1 MRRINWKKK
10 PSIQES
16 SVTTTHL
23 HNCFHF
29 LHIRGSQQ
37 HPPGAFTLKVFL
49 SCHSC
54 LRLICL
60 SSFAFPC
67 AKYFFLLCVSSPLF
81 QRIIRKL
88 LYKYCPSFFPLCLS
102 LVVRIWRLCL
112 CWITIAH
119 FSVYQHVFLCLGLFV
134 YTFHIFKIMLPN
146 LALLTSLNLH
156 CIDFQCLCNYCKQ
169 MEWVQNTSAMTEYF
183 GSKTSRWPSPVGI
196 GCV

>member
-1 MRRINWKKK
+1 MRRINWKNKQT
-10 PSIQES
+10 SIQES

-54 LRLICL
+54 LRLICR

-67 AKYFFLLCVSSPLF
+67 AKCFFLLCVSSPLF
-81 QRIIRKL
+81 QRIIRKSKSYSINIAPVFSPFASL
-88 LYKYCPSFFPLCLS
+88 LLWESGGCACAESPLL
-102 LVVRIWRLCL
+102 I
-112 CWITIAH
+112 
-119 FSVYQHVFLCLGLFV
+119 FLCISMFFFV
-134 YTFHIFKIMLPN
+134 WVSFKIMLPN

-183 GSKTSRWPSPVGI
+183 GSKTFSWPSPVGI